1 MAAFMPPS
9 PVTGV
14 VGRTP
19 SAAVSPWRPRQLR
32 APRWSSPPAPCR
44 WRASAGA
51 PTPAAAA
58 RTSGA
63 PHLSPGD
70 TIAVVG
76 ATGGVGL
83 LTLRRLAA
91 LPGAPYALRAV
102 SRSTPADGLLPRG
115 VTAVRGDV
123 RRPAGSSGGSGGGGG
138 DGGSGSGGS
147 VDSLA
152 ACLADAAVVIISV
165 GTTAFPTP
173 AWRGGNTPRAVDE
186 QGVAAVVAAL
196 GPSTTR
202 VVFVS
207 SIGVERRGRFPFF
220 ALNAFGVLDAKAA
233 GEALVVAWVA
243 AAPAARSAVVVRPGR
258 LTGAPQTNVGTT
270 WVGGRPAEEEA
281 GVVARGDT
289 LLGDVSRSVTADAVA
304 WAVTAEGGGVLD
316 FSVVGRR
323 VEKGRGGDWTADLD
337 GLLVG

>member
-1 MAAFMPPS
+1 MAAFIPPT

-14 VGRTP
+14 VGRAP
-19 SAAVSPWRPRQLR
+19 SAAVSTWRPRQLR
-32 APRWSSPPAPCR
+32 APRRLPPPAPR
-44 WRASAGA
+44 QWRAAAGA
-51 PTPAAAA
+51 PTPAAATPTADA
-58 RTSGA
+58 R
-63 PHLSPGD
+63 PLSPGD

-115 VTAVRGDV
+115 VTAVRGDI
-123 RRPAGSSGGSGGGGG
+123 RRPAGSSSSGGS
-138 DGGSGSGGS
+138 GGSGSGGN

-165 GTTAFPTP
+165 GTTAFPTL

-196 GPSTTR
+196 GPTTTR

-220 ALNAFGVLDAKAA
+220 ILNAFGVLDAKAA
-233 GEALVVAWVA
+233 GEAHVAAWVA
-243 AAPAARSAVVVRPGR
+243 ASPAARSAAVVRPGR

-304 WAVTAEGGGVLD
+304 WAVTAGGGGVLD
-316 FSVVGRR
+316 FSVVGRQ

-337 GLLVG
+337 GLLIE